1 MGVLVPEDLDLA
13 SLRNEAER
21 RVVEALRDGLTDG
34 WLVIPHVP
42 LSLTDRDREI
52 DVVVVHPGF
61 GVAALEVKGHRAINV
76 RSGVWHG
83 PDLPMAPQPPT
94 QARQNAYALRDLL
107 READTTLGRIFVEY
121 AVVLPNS
128 HAIAGAVQPELTP
141 VQVLTGDRLVD
152 IADAVEDLMLGRT
165 QNHALTAHQVEAIV
179 AAVRPDAAFRYD
191 PSARMERARERLD
204 ELCRMQ
210 TQALERLEVNRRVV
224 AVGAAGT
231 GKTRLACAWASRAWS
246 RGERVLLTC
255 YNDPLA
261 EVVASRMPDDEALT
275 VGGFF
280 RTALALP
287 GMPLLEVP
295 DGADHEWW
303 MVVAVGHL
311 VAHWHR
317 VEARFDTVV
326 VDEAQDFSPAWLAM
340 LEALLDPAGP
350 RRLLM
355 VTDPAQVLHDRG
367 FRVPSPDDGWT
378 VCELVT
384 NCRNSQ
390 QIARLLRR
398 RLDGAPSPMIGPE
411 AVDLRL
417 VPVGVGDADAAV
429 TAVGSEL
436 NRLIDSEERPAR
448 SIAVLTFSS
457 TLRDRLRAAGLGI
470 VRWEDRVGGVLG
482 ENVHR
487 AKGLE
492 VDTVI
497 LVSDRETEADDLLYV
512 GVSRAVS
519 ELIVIAPSQVASRLG
534 LPDE

>member
-1 MGVLVPEDLDLA
+1 MGVLVPEDFDL
-13 SLRNEAER
+13 STLRNEAER

-61 GVAALEVKGHRAINV
+61 GVAALEVKGHRGITV

-83 PDLPMAPQPPT
+83 PDQPMTPQPPA

-107 READTTLGRIFVEY
+107 KAASPTLDRIFVEY
-121 AVVLPNS
+121 AVVLPNAATVS
-128 HAIAGAVQPELTP
+128 GAVQPELKT
-141 VQVLTGDRLVD
+141 VQVLTGDQLVD
-152 IADAVEDLMLGRT
+152 IADAVEDLMLART
-165 QNHALTAHQVEAIV
+165 QNHALTPPQVEAVV
-179 AAVRPDAAFRYD
+179 AAVRPDADFRYD
-191 PSARMERARERLD
+191 PSARMDRARARLE
-204 ELCRMQ
+204 ELCRVQ
-210 TQALERLEVNRRVV
+210 TQALERLDVNRRVV

-231 GKTRLACAWASRAWS
+231 GKTRLAGAWASRAWS

-261 EVVASRMPDDEALT
+261 EVVAAAMPHDEALT

-287 GMPLLEVP
+287 GMPHLDIP
-295 DGADHEWW
+295 AGADHEWW

-311 VAHWHR
+311 VAHWHQ
-317 VEARFDTVV
+317 VEARFDTIV

-340 LEALLDPAGP
+340 LEALLDPDGP

-384 NCRNSQ
+384 NCRNSH

-411 AVDLRL
+411 AVDLRW
-417 VPVGVGDADAAV
+417 VPVDVAATDAAV
-429 TAVGSEL
+429 HAVGSEL
-436 NRLIDSEERPAR
+436 ARLIDNEERPAR
-448 SIAVLTFSS
+448 SIGVLTFSS
-457 TLRDRLRAAGLGI
+457 ALRDRLRAAGLGL
-470 VRWEDRVGGVLG
+470 VRWEDRDTGVLG

-487 AKGLE
+487 VKGLE
-492 VDTVI
+492 LDTVV
-497 LVSDRETEADDLLYV
+497 LVSDRDVEPDDLLYV

-519 ELIVIAPSQVASRLG
+519 ELIVISPDSIAGRLG
-534 LPDE
+534 LTGG

>member
-1 MGVLVPEDLDLA
+1 MGVLVPEDFDLS
-13 SLRNEAER
+13 SLVNEAER

-34 WLVIPHVP
+34 WLVLPHVP

-52 DVVVVHPGF
+52 DVVVVHSDF
-61 GVAALEVKGHRAINV
+61 GVAALEVKGHRGIDV

-83 PDLPMAPQPPT
+83 PDLPMVPQPPT

-107 READTTLGRIFVEY
+107 REASTTLDRVFVEY
-121 AVVLPNS
+121 GIVLPNTQAVS
-128 HAIAGAVQPELTP
+128 GAVQPELTP
-141 VQVLTGDRLVD
+141 VQVVTGDQLVD
-152 IADAVEDLMLGRT
+152 VADAVEDLMLGRT
-165 QNHALTAHQVEAIV
+165 QNHALSAQQVEAIV
-179 AAVRPDAAFRYD
+179 AAIRPDAAFRYD

-210 TQALERLEVNRRVV
+210 TQALERLDVNRRVV

-261 EVVASRMPDDEALT
+261 EVVAARMPADEALT
-275 VGGFF
+275 VGGFL
-280 RTALALP
+280 RTALAFP
-287 GMPLLEVP
+287 GMPPLDIP

-311 VAHWHR
+311 VAHWHQ
-317 VEARFDTVV
+317 VEVRFDTIV

-340 LEALLDPAGP
+340 LEALLDPNGP

-417 VPVGVGDADAAV
+417 VPVEVGDADAAV

-436 NRLIDSEERPAR
+436 NRLIDAEERPAH
-448 SIAVLTFSS
+448 SIAVLSFS
-457 TLRDRLRAAGLGI
+457 TTMRDRLRAAGLGI
-470 VRWEDRVGGVLG
+470 VRWEDRATGVLG

-487 AKGLE
+487 VKGLE
-492 VDTVI
+492 LDTVV
-497 LVSDRETEADDLLYV
+497 LVGDRETEADDLLYV
-512 GVSRAVS
+512 GVSRAIS
-519 ELIVIAPSQVASRLG
+519 ELIVIAPDAIAGRLG
-534 LPDE
+534 LAEG

>member
-1 MGVLVPEDLDLA
+1 MGVLVPEDFEL
-13 SLRNEAER
+13 STLRNEAER
-21 RVVEALRDGLTDG
+21 TVVEALRDGLTDG

-42 LSLTDRDREI
+42 LSLADRDREI
-52 DVVVVHPGF
+52 DVVIVHPEF
-61 GVAALEVKGHRAINV
+61 GVAALEVKGHRGIAV

-83 PDLPMAPQPPT
+83 PDLLMTPQPPT

-107 READTTLGRIFVEY
+107 RGSSPILDRVFVEY
-121 AVVLPNS
+121 AVVLPNADAVS
-128 HAIAGAVQPELTP
+128 GAVQPELTP
-141 VQVLTGDRLVD
+141 VQVVTGGQLSD

-165 QNHALTAHQVEAIV
+165 QNHALTPQQVEAIV
-179 AAVRPDAAFRYD
+179 RAVRADAAFRYD
-191 PSARMERARERLD
+191 PSARMARARARLD
-204 ELCRMQ
+204 ELCRVQ
-210 TQALERLEVNRRVV
+210 TQALERRDVNRRVV

-231 GKTRLACAWASRAWS
+231 GKTRLACAWATRSWS

-261 EVVASRMPDDEALT
+261 EVVAAALPHDEALT

-287 GMPLLEVP
+287 GMPPLEVP
-295 DGADHEWW
+295 EGADHSWW

-311 VAHWHR
+311 VAHWHE
-317 VEARFDTVV
+317 VEARFDTIV

-350 RRLLM
+350 SRMLM
-355 VTDPAQVLHDRG
+355 VNDPAQVLHDRG

-411 AVDLRL
+411 AVDLRW
-417 VPVGVGDADAAV
+417 VPIDLGATDAAV
-429 TAVGSEL
+429 HTFGFGL
-436 NRLIDSEERPAR
+436 NRLIDAE
-448 SIAVLTFSS
+448 
-457 TLRDRLRAAGLGI
+457 
-470 VRWEDRVGGVLG
+470 
-482 ENVHR
+482 
-487 AKGLE
+487 
-492 VDTVI
+492 
-497 LVSDRETEADDLLYV
+497 
-512 GVSRAVS
+512 
-519 ELIVIAPSQVASRLG
+519 
-534 LPDE
+534 